1 MLLALAAAARLWTLG
16 VKNIWLDEVASWVEA
31 SYPIPRLLESVA
43 GDIHP
48 PLYYLM
54 LKGWIA
60 LAGDGPVALRFPSVV
75 FGVLVVFASWF
86 LSRRWLKPSPR
97 IAAGVWIAV
106 SPHLVFYSQ
115 EARMYAPATAA
126 VLAACLAYRRW
137 IESRFTSTSSLLAFT
152 LAAIVALYLH
162 YFTALAG
169 LALTIHLLIAARGHR
184 RAVIR
189 WLVAHAVIVAAYA
202 PWMPAA
208 AEQIT
213 RGQPWRQ
220 PVGLP
225 ELPRYLAVLTGEFM
239 TGYHLEWSLLLTAA
253 LAVVAY
259 VLMRGWVGLVA
270 LIRRDR
276 DERDLWLALLCAVP
290 VIVSLL
296 ALPLTGHMGLSR
308 YLAYLTPLLVIAAA
322 RGLDAWPLSFGHRRA
337 TLVTAAALA
346 SAACLVSYY
355 RDPLRDFD
363 VRPAIRALAAEVE
376 AAGGDPGVAVVD
388 PAFMEMCIRYYAREP
403 IVRYQPMPPGES
415 IWKMLDDVGR
425 GHPGRLWLVVARDS
439 VRFDAAGVPDRF
451 RLEEVTLQPSH
462 PDRIRLLRV
471 IRTP

>member
-31 SYPIPRLLESVA
+31 SYPIARMLESVA

-60 LAGDGPVALRFPSVV
+60 LAGDGPIALRFPSVV
-75 FGVLVVFASWF
+75 FGVLVVFLSWF
-86 LSRRWLKPSPR
+86 LARRWLRPSTR
-97 IAAGVWIAV
+97 IAAGAWIAI

-115 EARMYAPATAA
+115 EARMYAPAAAA

-137 IESRFTSTSSLLAFT
+137 IESRFRSTAALLAFT
-152 LAAIVALYLH
+152 LSASVALYLH

-184 RAVIR
+184 RAWIG
-189 WLVAHAVIVAAYA
+189 WLTAHAVILLAYM
-202 PWMPAA
+202 PWVPAA
-208 AEQIT
+208 AEQIA

-220 PVGLP
+220 SVGFL
-225 ELPRYLAVLTGEFM
+225 EIPRYLAVMTGEFM
-239 TGYHLEWSLLLTAA
+239 VGYHLQWSLVLTVA
-253 LAVVAY
+253 LGLIAF
-259 VLMRGWVGLVA
+259 VLIRGWVGLVA
-270 LIRRDR
+270 LIQRRT
-276 DERDLWLALLCAVP
+276 DERDLWLGLLCGVP

-308 YLAYLTPLLVIAAA
+308 YLAYLPPLFVIAAA
-322 RGLDAWPLSFGHRRA
+322 RGLDAWPASSDRRRA
-337 TLVTAAALA
+337 ALLTAGTLA
-346 SAACLVSYY
+346 SALCLMSYY

-363 VRPAIRALAAEVE
+363 VRPAVRALAAE
-376 AAGGDPGVAVVD
+376 AAGSDRGVAVVD
-388 PAFMEMCIRYYAREP
+388 PAFMEMCLKYYARQP
-403 IVRYQPMPPGES
+403 PVRFQPMPPGES
-415 IWKMLDDVGR
+415 IWKMLTDVAR
-425 GHPGRLWLVVARDS
+425 AHPERLWVVLARDG
-439 VRFDAAGVPDRF
+439 VRFDAAGVPDGF
-451 RLEEVTLQPSH
+451 LLEEVTLQPSH

-471 IRTP
+471 IKTP